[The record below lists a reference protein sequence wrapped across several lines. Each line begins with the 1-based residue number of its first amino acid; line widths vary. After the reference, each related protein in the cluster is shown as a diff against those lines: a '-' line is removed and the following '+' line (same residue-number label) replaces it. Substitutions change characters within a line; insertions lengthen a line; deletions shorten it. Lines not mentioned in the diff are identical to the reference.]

1 MPTEPEPAHP
11 RPEPVGPA
19 PLGMDFFDLPDI
31 CQECAAPAP
40 ELFWKNPADRS
51 ASPVMICEVCWYL
64 NGTPVR
70 DLMTAAGASDAPAA
84 LLAHLADSY
93 RIAAREVGPRYALA
107 GLETSV
113 EQAANAWHQVRA
125 KYGPRATW
133 SRERGHHAATISTI
147 IEDVTR

>member
-1 MPTEPEPAHP
+1 MTTQPDPAHP

-19 PLGMDFFDLPDI
+19 PLGLDFFDLPDT
-31 CQECAAPAP
+31 CQECDAPAP
-40 ELFWKNPADRS
+40 ELFWKNPTDRS

-70 DLMTAAGASDAPAA
+70 ELMTASGAGDAPVA
-84 LLAHLADSY
+84 LLAHLADAY

-107 GLETSV
+107 DIEVTT
-113 EQAANAWHQVRA
+113 QRAADAWRLFRA
-125 KYGPRATW
+125 EHGPRALW
-133 SRERGHHAATISTI
+133 SRERGFHVATVATI